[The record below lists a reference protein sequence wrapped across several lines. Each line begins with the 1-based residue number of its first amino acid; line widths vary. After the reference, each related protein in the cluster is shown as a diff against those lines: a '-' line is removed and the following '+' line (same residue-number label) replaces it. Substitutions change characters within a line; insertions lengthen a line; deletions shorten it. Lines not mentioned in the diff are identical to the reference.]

1 MERPVSDE
9 SGVDGG
15 ESVRT
20 WRSRAASEMERWKDK
35 FEGREGENVFVGM
48 EE

>member
-1 MERPVSDE
+1 MERPVSDD
-9 SGVDGG
+9 SGGDGG
-15 ESVRT
+15 ERVRT

-35 FEGREGENVFVGM
+35 FEGRGGENVCAGR